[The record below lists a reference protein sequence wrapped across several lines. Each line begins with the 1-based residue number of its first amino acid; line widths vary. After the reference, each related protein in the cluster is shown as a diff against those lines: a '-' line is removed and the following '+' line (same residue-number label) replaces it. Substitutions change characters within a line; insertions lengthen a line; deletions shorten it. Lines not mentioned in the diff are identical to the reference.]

1 MTMGKLDYTFDFPN
15 KGILSPEEVHFF
27 YYDVMRDT
35 EDNIQVI
42 YEWNNDI
49 ESFLKEKGIK
59 ASIMEKDALLQNVE
73 KNEIYFSL
81 SEDEALPLA
90 LFRHLRNAFVHHRI
104 VYSGDYLSIED
115 TNGKDLK
122 MKGLVK
128 YKDLKELCFLF
139 FKQKDDFEKNNG
151 LLI

>member
-1 MTMGKLDYTFDFPN
+1 MTMVKLDYAFDVLN
-15 KGILSPEEVHFF
+15 KSILSPEEVHFF

-35 EDNIQVI
+35 EKNIQAI
-42 YEWNNDI
+42 YEWNNEI
-49 ESFLKEKGIK
+49 ENFLKEKGIR
-59 ASIMEKDALLQNVE
+59 ANGMVKDALPQNVE

-81 SEDEALPLA
+81 SENETLPLA

-139 FKQKDDFEKNNG
+139 FKQKDEFEKNNE
-151 LLI
+151 L

>member
-1 MTMGKLDYTFDFPN
+1 MTMVKLDYTFDVLN
-15 KGILSPEEVHFF
+15 KSILSPEEVHFF

-35 EDNIQVI
+35 EKNIQAI
-42 YEWNNDI
+42 YEWNNEI
-49 ESFLKEKGIK
+49 ENFLKEKGIR
-59 ASIMEKDALLQNVE
+59 ANGMVKDALPQNVE

-81 SEDEALPLA
+81 SENETLPLA

-128 YKDLKELCFLF
+128 YIDLKELCFLF
-139 FKQKDDFEKNNG
+139 FKQKDEFDKNNE
-151 LLI
+151 L

>member
-1 MTMGKLDYTFDFPN
+1 MTMVKLDYTFDVLN
-15 KGILSPEEVHFF
+15 KSILSPEEVHFF

-35 EDNIQVI
+35 EKNIQAI
-42 YEWNNDI
+42 YEWNNEI
-49 ESFLKEKGIK
+49 ENFLKEKGIR
-59 ASIMEKDALLQNVE
+59 ANGMVKDALPQNLK

-81 SEDEALPLA
+81 SENETLPLA

-115 TNGKDLK
+115 TNGKDLN

-139 FKQKDDFEKNNG
+139 FKQKDEFEKNNE
-151 LLI
+151 L

>member
-1 MTMGKLDYTFDFPN
+1 MTMVKLDYTFDVLN
-15 KGILSPEEVHFF
+15 KSILSPEEVHFF

-35 EDNIQVI
+35 EKNIQAI
-42 YEWNNDI
+42 YEWNNEI
-49 ESFLKEKGIK
+49 ENFLKEKGIR
-59 ASIMEKDALLQNVE
+59 ANGMVKDALPQKVE

-81 SEDEALPLA
+81 SENETLPLA

-139 FKQKDDFEKNNG
+139 FKQKDEFEKNNE
-151 LLI
+151 L

>member
-1 MTMGKLDYTFDFPN
+1 MTMVKLDYTFDVLN
-15 KGILSPEEVHFF
+15 KSILSPEEVHFF
-27 YYDVMRDT
+27 YYDFMRST
-35 EDNIQVI
+35 EKNIQAI
-42 YEWNNDI
+42 YEWNNEI
-49 ESFLKEKGIK
+49 ENFLKEKGIR
-59 ASIMEKDALLQNVE
+59 ANGMVKDALPQNVE

-81 SEDEALPLA
+81 SENETLPLA

-139 FKQKDDFEKNNG
+139 FKQKDEFEKNNE
-151 LLI
+151 L

>member
-1 MTMGKLDYTFDFPN
+1 MTMVKLDYTFDVLN
-15 KGILSPEEVHFF
+15 KSILSPEEVHFF

-35 EDNIQVI
+35 EKNIQAI
-42 YEWNNDI
+42 YEWNNEI
-49 ESFLKEKGIK
+49 ENFLKEKGIR
-59 ASIMEKDALLQNVE
+59 ANGMVKDALPQNVE

-81 SEDEALPLA
+81 SENETLPLA

-139 FKQKDDFEKNNG
+139 FKQKDEFEKNNE
-151 LLI
+151 L

>member
-1 MTMGKLDYTFDFPN
+1 MVKLDYTFDVLN
-15 KGILSPEEVHFF
+15 KSILSPEEVHFF

-35 EDNIQVI
+35 EKNFQAI
-42 YEWNNDI
+42 YEWNNEI
-49 ESFLKEKGIK
+49 ENFLKEKGIR
-59 ASIMEKDALLQNVE
+59 ANGMVKDALPQNVE

-81 SEDEALPLA
+81 SENETLPLA

-115 TNGKDLK
+115 TNGKDLN

-139 FKQKDDFEKNNG
+139 FKQKDEFEKNNE
-151 LLI
+151 L

>member
-1 MTMGKLDYTFDFPN
+1 MVKLDYTFDVLN
-15 KGILSPEEVHFF
+15 KSILSPEEVHFF

-35 EDNIQVI
+35 EKNIQAI
-42 YEWNNDI
+42 YEWNNEI
-49 ESFLKEKGIK
+49 ENFLKEKGIR
-59 ASIMEKDALLQNVE
+59 ANGMVKDALPQNLK

-81 SEDEALPLA
+81 SENETLPLA

-115 TNGKDLK
+115 TNGKDLN

-139 FKQKDDFEKNNG
+139 FKQKDEFEKNNE
-151 LLI
+151 L

>member
-1 MTMGKLDYTFDFPN
+1 MTMVKLDYTFDVLN
-15 KGILSPEEVHFF
+15 KSILSPEEVHFF

-35 EDNIQVI
+35 EKNIQAI
-42 YEWNNDI
+42 YEWNNEI
-49 ESFLKEKGIK
+49 ENFLKEKGIR
-59 ASIMEKDALLQNVE
+59 ANGMVKDALPQNVE

-81 SEDEALPLA
+81 SENETLPLA
-90 LFRHLRNAFVHHRI
+90 LFRHLRNAFVHHR
-104 VYSGDYLSIED
+104 VVNSGDYLSVED

-139 FKQKDDFEKNNG
+139 FKQKDEFEKNNE
-151 LLI
+151 L